1 MSNTAHTQPLKKDIT
16 LGTNQSV
23 CTTWAMGLRPI
34 ARILRSVRNIR
45 MTHPISTT
53 RAGISRQQ
61 SRHSGFTS
69 DAFPFPHIRPQRKI
83 NPAPRSAT
91 GIMVAFSIDCAT
103 GILFSRTLMHAHIP
117 PTIIVIMF
125 TSSGTPIN
133 AIMIDKKSQLAF
145 FIFLSANPC
154 DNGSIN
160 PVVLSPPMH
169 FSEIAT
175 LKHSR

>member
-1 MSNTAHTQPLKKDIT
+1 
-16 LGTNQSV
+16 
-23 CTTWAMGLRPI
+23 
-34 ARILRSVRNIR
+34 

-133 AIMIDKKSQLAF
+133 AITNDIKLLCI
-145 FIFLSANPC
+145 FIFCFTHPCISAKYKPADISPFPRTFPKYTHKKRGRLAPFSSVKPLQPHRINMP
-154 DNGSIN
+154 DIFGILFDGS
-160 PVVLSPPMH
+160 V
-169 FSEIAT
+169 
-175 LKHSR
+175 R